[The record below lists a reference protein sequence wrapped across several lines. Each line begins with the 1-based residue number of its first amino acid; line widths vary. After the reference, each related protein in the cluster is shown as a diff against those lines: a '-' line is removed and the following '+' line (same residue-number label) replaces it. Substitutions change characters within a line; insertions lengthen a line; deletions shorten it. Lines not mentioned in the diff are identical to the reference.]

1 VSERLQAH
9 ERGYTQMK
17 LRGMIA
23 TDYQDVLRTLG
34 LYVDEHGLSDISVI
48 ETDDGFM
55 LQGTVSTDGTG
66 TENMRKTYVL
76 TGQDIRDLLRLA
88 YGYRGRKSR
97 ETNGREKQG
106 RIPHKMPEA
115 PPFRM

>member
-1 VSERLQAH
+1 
-9 ERGYTQMK
+9 MK
-17 LRGMIA
+17 LQGMTA

-55 LQGTVSTDGTG
+55 LQGTATTDGTG
-66 TENMRKTYVL
+66 TGSMRKTYVL
-76 TGQDIRDLLRLA
+76 TAQEIRDLLRLA
-88 YGYRGRKSR
+88 YGYRARKSR
-97 ETNGREKQG
+97 ETNGREKQA
-106 RIPHKMPEA
+106 RILRRMPEA